1 MPNRPAGIIF
11 FPGGL
16 DSVFEDRAYSHAR
29 RICFSLGFGIFVIL
43 NLLFFVSAATAS
55 AGVKDIENRLQK
67 APRRIV
73 SLSPAITEALYLLGL
88 EKDIT
93 AVTVYCRKPP
103 RAQKK
108 EKIGSII
115 APDLEKIVSLRPDL
129 VLAMSLTGPKEI
141 QKLKNLGLNVVTLQ
155 IPRNF
160 SELCEVFLELGSVTG
175 RSNEAGR
182 FVSESKRRVSAVVN
196 SVRTMPKQETL
207 IQIGSKPLFVAT
219 KNFFLNDYVEFA
231 GGVNIFRDAG
241 SGAISTE
248 EAVKKDPD
256 VIIIATM
263 GITGENEQRQWKRFP
278 AMKAVKSGRIHVVDA
293 DKLCSPTPLSFAE
306 YLVEIVHILHPKE

>member
-1 MPNRPAGIIF
+1 M
-11 FPGGL
+11 
-16 DSVFEDRAYSHAR
+16 
-29 RICFSLGFGIFVIL
+29 FGIFVIF
-43 NLLFFVSAATAS
+43 NLLFLVSTVTAS
-55 AGVKDIENRLQK
+55 AGEKDIENHLQK
-67 APRRIV
+67 VPRKIV

-88 EKDIT
+88 EKNVT

-103 RAQKK
+103 MAQKK

-141 QKLKNLGLNVVTLQ
+141 QKLRNLGLDVVALQ

-160 SELCEVFLELGSVTG
+160 SELCDVFLELGKVTG
-175 RSNEAGR
+175 TSNEAR
-182 FVSESKRRVSAVVN
+182 RLVNESKRRVSAIVN
-196 SVRTMPKQETL
+196 SVGSMPKQKTL

-248 EAVKKDPD
+248 EAVKKNPD

-263 GITGENEQRQWKRFP
+263 GITGEDEQRQWKRFP
-278 AMKAVKSGRIHVVDA
+278 AMKAVENKRIHVVDA

-306 YLVEIVHILHPKE
+306 YLVEIVNILHPKE